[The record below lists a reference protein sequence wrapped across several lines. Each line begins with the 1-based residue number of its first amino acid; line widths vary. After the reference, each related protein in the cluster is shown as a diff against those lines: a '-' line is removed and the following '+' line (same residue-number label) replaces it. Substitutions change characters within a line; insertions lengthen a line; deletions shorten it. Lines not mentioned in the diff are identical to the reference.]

1 MKKKT
6 IKGLAEIYHKYNAFF
21 IDLWGVVHNGVKLY
35 PGAIEV
41 LINLKKLNKKF
52 VLLSNAPRPSKN
64 VEKFLINLKMDKTI
78 AKNVF
83 TSGEAALRSLKKNIY
98 GKNFIILGPKE
109 ILICSKNLKEI
120 KKA

>member
-1 MKKKT
+1 MKKKA

-21 IDLWGVVHNGVKLY
+21 LDLWGVVHNGVKLY

-64 VEKFLINLKMDKTI
+64 VEKFLIN
-78 AKNVF
+78 F
-83 TSGEAALRSLKKNIY
+83 QE
-98 GKNFIILGPKE
+98 
-109 ILICSKNLKEI
+109 
-120 KKA
+120 